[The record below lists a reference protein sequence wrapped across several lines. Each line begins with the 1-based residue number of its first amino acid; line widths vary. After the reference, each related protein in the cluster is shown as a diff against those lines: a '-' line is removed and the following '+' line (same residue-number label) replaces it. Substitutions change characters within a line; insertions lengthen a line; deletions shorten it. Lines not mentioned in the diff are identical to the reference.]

1 MDKVKLNPLQGFV
14 LGLMR
19 LLGRLPKGFHFAM
32 ADFIAWFARR
42 VLHYRE
48 QVVTVNLAR
57 SFPELK
63 YWELEP
69 LAKEFYRHFAD
80 LFTEVVRYSV
90 FQGEKGRKRLRDSH
104 ILEVNDISLVNRL
117 LETTPSVMVLNSH
130 LGNWE
135 LFGGISECGYDP
147 KEPFAL
153 RPGHI
158 VAVYKEMTSKF
169 SNGLFEAC
177 RLGPVLG
184 TDFDGYVESSQ
195 VMRFALKNRDRKRF
209 YMFNTDQSP
218 YGNAA
223 WTEVEFLH
231 QPTRAMLGG
240 ASLACRLH
248 YSVVYLHWSRPERG
262 RYEARFIPI
271 CEDASTMTPEGIMQA
286 FYRLLEANIR
296 EDPAMY
302 LWTHKRWK

>member
-1 MDKVKLNPLQGFV
+1 MEKVKLNPLQGFV

-104 ILEVNDISLVNRL
+104 ILEVHDVSLVNRL

-158 VAVYKEMTSKF
+158 VAVYKEMTS
-169 SNGLFEAC
+169 N
-177 RLGPVLG
+177 
-184 TDFDGYVESSQ
+184 
-195 VMRFALKNRDRKRF
+195 
-209 YMFNTDQSP
+209 DQSP

-286 FYRLLEANIR
+286 FCRLLEANIR